1 MADAGSALKAYVDGQ
16 LSLEAL
22 LGWVDRLVAA
32 GDDGP
37 ENMATLIGD
46 PGWRVQLGPDV
57 AAAIERRLVAARGS
71 APAPMHPSDGDEM
84 TEIVNPNAGDFRVGA
99 TVRGRFELVEELGEG
114 GMSKVFK
121 ALDRVR
127 AEAKDRQ
134 PYVAIKVLSQV
145 VRQSPHSVIALQRE
159 AKKALSLAHPN
170 IVRVYDFDRAGP
182 NFYMTMEYLRGRSL
196 DKIIRAPGYA
206 GLPLERVL
214 TLIEPAAAALS
225 HAHQNGIV
233 HADLKPSNI
242 FLTDDEQVKVI
253 DFGIARAI
261 EEPGADGERT
271 VFDPSVLGALTPRYA
286 SPEQCAGA
294 PADRRDDVYALACV
308 IYELVTGK
316 HPFDGL
322 SGLQAHVRQVQ
333 PARPPALDLRHW
345 EVLKHGFA
353 FERSA
358 RTASVAELIA
368 GLKRGGGWLTG
379 PRIAAAVAA
388 LVVIGVVVGAA
399 ALFLLPGGERSASTP
414 PTPPPVPAPTPVE
427 VVTPSPPVTRPPEP
441 VAVSPP
447 LPTAV
452 LPTTVLPSA
461 VQPSAVLP
469 SSVQPSALV
478 PEVPVLVRTRPEP
491 VGEAP
496 PAAGKAS
503 EAPPAATAVVA
514 PPQPPKPSAAP
525 QRPQKAAAPPPAARK
540 RDEPRPPAQSRPA
553 GGRCQDILAR
563 IQLGEPL
570 STTDRRVLREECQ

>member
-32 GDDGP
+32 GDDER
-37 ENMATLIGD
+37 ENMAALIGD

-57 AAAIERRLVAARGS
+57 AAAIERRLVAGRGS
-71 APAPMHPSDGDEM
+71 ALPPMQLSDRDEM

-99 TVRGRFELVEELGEG
+99 TIRGRFELVEELGEG

-170 IVRVYDFDRAGP
+170 IVRVYDFDRAGQ

-206 GLPLERVL
+206 GLSLERVL
-214 TLIEPAAAALS
+214 ALIEPAAAALS

-294 PADRRDDVYALACV
+294 PADRRDDVYAFASV
-308 IYELVTGK
+308 IYELLTGK

-333 PARPPALDLRHW
+333 PARPPALDQRHW
-345 EVLKHGFA
+345 EVLKRGFA
-353 FERSA
+353 FDRSA

-388 LVVIGVVVGAA
+388 LVVAGALVGAA
-399 ALFLLPGGERSASTP
+399 ALFLLPGNERSASTP
-414 PTPPPVPAPTPVE
+414 QTPPPMQAPIPAPPPVE
-427 VVTPSPPVTRPPEP
+427 VVTPSLPVTQAPPP

-447 LPTAV
+447 LPSAV
-452 LPTTVLPSA
+452 PPTA
-461 VQPSAVLP
+461 VQPSVPA
-469 SSVQPSALV
+469 
-478 PEVPVLVRTRPEP
+478 PEVPVLVRTPP
-491 VGEAP
+491 APAGEAA
-496 PAAGKAS
+496 PAEGKAS
-503 EAPPAATAVVA
+503 ETPPAATAVIT

-525 QRPQKAAAPPPAARK
+525 QRPQKAAAPPAVAK
-540 RDEPRPPAQSRPA
+540 KKEEQRPPAQSRPA
-553 GGRCQDILAR
+553 SGRCQDILTR

-570 STTDRRVLREECQ
+570 SASDRRVLREECQ

>member
-22 LGWVDRLVAA
+22 LGWVDRLVAT
-32 GDDGP
+32 GDDER
-37 ENMATLIGD
+37 ENMAALIGD

-57 AAAIERRLVAARGS
+57 AAAIERRLVAGRGS
-71 APAPMHPSDGDEM
+71 APPPVQPSDGDEM
-84 TEIVNPNAGDFRVGA
+84 TEIVNPNGGDFRVGA

-170 IVRVYDFDRAGP
+170 IVRVYDFDRAGQ

-206 GLPLERVL
+206 GLSLERVL
-214 TLIEPAAAALS
+214 ALIEPAAAALS

-294 PADRRDDVYALACV
+294 PADRRDDVYAFACV
-308 IYELVTGK
+308 IYELLTGK

-322 SGLQAHVRQVQ
+322 SGLQAHVRHVQ
-333 PARPPALDLRHW
+333 PARPPVLDLRHW
-345 EVLKHGFA
+345 EVLRRGFA
-353 FERSA
+353 FDRSA

-388 LVVIGVVVGAA
+388 LVVAGALVGAA
-399 ALFLLPGGERSASTP
+399 ALFLLPGDERSASTP
-414 PTPPPVPAPTPVE
+414 QTPPPMQAPMPAPTPVE
-427 VVTPSPPVTRPPEP
+427 VVTPSPPVTQPPPP

-447 LPTAV
+447 LP
-452 LPTTVLPSA
+452 SA
-461 VQPSAVLP
+461 VQPGA
-469 SSVQPSALV
+469 VQPGAVPPSAAP
-478 PEVPVLVRTRPEP
+478 PEVPALVRTSPEP
-491 VGEAP
+491 AGEAAP
-496 PAAGKAS
+496 VEGKAS
-503 EAPPAATAVVA
+503 ETPPAATAVIA

-525 QRPQKAAAPPPAARK
+525 QRPQKAAAPPAVAK
-540 RDEPRPPAQSRPA
+540 KKEEPRPPVQSRPA
-553 GGRCQDILAR
+553 SGRCQDILTR

-570 STTDRRVLREECQ
+570 SATDRRVLREECQ

>member
-32 GDDGP
+32 GDDER
-37 ENMATLIGD
+37 ENMAALIGD

-57 AAAIERRLVAARGS
+57 AATIERRLVAGRGS
-71 APAPMHPSDGDEM
+71 APAPMQPSDGDEM
-84 TEIVNPNAGDFRVGA
+84 TEIVNPNGGEFRVGA

-261 EEPGADGERT
+261 EEPGADSERT

-294 PADRRDDVYALACV
+294 PADRRDDVYAFACV
-308 IYELVTGK
+308 IYELLTGK

-333 PARPPALDLRHW
+333 PARPPMLDLRHW
-345 EVLKHGFA
+345 EVLKRGFA
-353 FERSA
+353 FDRTA

-379 PRIAAAVAA
+379 PRIVAAVAA
-388 LVVIGVVVGAA
+388 LVVIGALVGAA
-399 ALFLLPGGERSASTP
+399 ALFLLPGDERSASTP
-414 PTPPPVPAPTPVE
+414 PTRPPVPAPTPVE
-427 VVTPSPPVTRPPEP
+427 VVTPSQPVTQPLPPVT
-441 VAVSPP
+441 VSPP
-447 LPTAV
+447 
-452 LPTTVLPSA
+452 LPSA
-461 VQPSAVLP
+461 VQPSALP
-469 SSVQPSALV
+469 PSAVQPSAV
-478 PEVPVLVRTRPEP
+478 QPSAVQPSAVAPEVPVVVRTPPEP
-491 VGEAP
+491 AVEAP
-496 PAAGKAS
+496 PAEGKAG
-503 EAPPAATAVVA
+503 EVPPAATAVIA

-525 QRPQKAAAPPPAARK
+525 QRPQKAAAPPPAAK
-540 RDEPRPPAQSRPA
+540 KKEEPRPPAQSRPA
-553 GGRCQDILAR
+553 AGRCQDILTR

-570 STTDRRVLREECQ
+570 SASDRRVLREECQ

>member
-22 LGWVDRLVAA
+22 LGWVDRLVAT
-32 GDDGP
+32 GDDER

-57 AAAIERRLVAARGS
+57 AAAIERRLAAGRGS
-71 APAPMHPSDGDEM
+71 ALPPMQPSDRDEM

-99 TVRGRFELVEELGEG
+99 TIRGRFELVEELGEG

-170 IVRVYDFDRAGP
+170 IVRVYDFDRAGQ

-206 GLPLERVL
+206 GLSLERVL
-214 TLIEPAAAALS
+214 ALIEPAAAALS

-261 EEPGADGERT
+261 EEPGAVGERT

-294 PADRRDDVYALACV
+294 SADRRDDVYAFACV
-308 IYELVTGK
+308 IYELLTGK

-333 PARPPALDLRHW
+333 PARPPALDQRHW
-345 EVLKHGFA
+345 EVLKRGFA
-353 FERSA
+353 FDRSA

-388 LVVIGVVVGAA
+388 LVVAGALVGAA
-399 ALFLLPGGERSASTP
+399 ALFLLPGDERSASTP
-414 PTPPPVPAPTPVE
+414 QTPPPMQAPMSAPMPAPTPVE
-427 VVTPSPPVTRPPEP
+427 VVTPSPPVTQAPPP

-447 LPTAV
+447 LPSAV
-452 LPTTVLPSA
+452 PPNA
-461 VQPSAVLP
+461 VQPSVPA
-469 SSVQPSALV
+469 
-478 PEVPVLVRTRPEP
+478 PEVPVLVRTPP
-491 VGEAP
+491 APAGEAA
-496 PAAGKAS
+496 PAEGKAS
-503 EAPPAATAVVA
+503 ETPPAATAVIT

-525 QRPQKAAAPPPAARK
+525 QRPQKAAAPPAVAK
-540 RDEPRPPAQSRPA
+540 KKEEPRPPAQSRPA
-553 GGRCQDILAR
+553 SGRCQDILTR

-570 STTDRRVLREECQ
+570 SASDRRVLREECQ

>member
-32 GDDGP
+32 GDDER
-37 ENMATLIGD
+37 ENMAALIGD

-71 APAPMHPSDGDEM
+71 APPPVQPSAGDEM

-214 TLIEPAAAALS
+214 ALIEPAAAALS

-308 IYELVTGK
+308 IYELLTGK

-345 EVLKHGFA
+345 EVLKRGFA
-353 FERSA
+353 FDRAA

-399 ALFLLPGGERSASTP
+399 ALFLLPGDERSASTP
-414 PTPPPVPAPTPVE
+414 PTRPPVPVD
-427 VVTPSPPVTRPPEP
+427 VVTPSPPVTQLPPP
-441 VAVSPP
+441 IAGSPP
-447 LPTAV
+447 LPSAV
-452 LPTTVLPSA
+452 PPTTVPPTT
-461 VQPSAVLP
+461 VPP
-469 SSVQPSALV
+469 TTVQPSALA
-478 PEVPVLVRTRPEP
+478 PEVPVVVRTPPEP
-491 VGEAP
+491 AGEAP
-496 PAAGKAS
+496 PAEGKAS
-503 EAPPAATAVVA
+503 EVPPAATAVIA

-525 QRPQKAAAPPPAARK
+525 QRPQKAAAPPPATK
-540 RDEPRPPAQSRPA
+540 KKEELRPPVQSRPA
-553 GGRCQDILAR
+553 AGRCQDILAR

-570 STTDRRVLREECQ
+570 SASDRRVLREECQ

>member
-32 GDDGP
+32 GDDER
-37 ENMATLIGD
+37 ENMAALIGD

-57 AAAIERRLVAARGS
+57 AATIERRLVAGRGS
-71 APAPMHPSDGDEM
+71 APAPMQPSDGDEM
-84 TEIVNPNAGDFRVGA
+84 TEIVNPNGGEFRVGA

-294 PADRRDDVYALACV
+294 PADRRDDVYAFACV
-308 IYELVTGK
+308 IYELLTGK

-333 PARPPALDLRHW
+333 PARPPMLDLRHW
-345 EVLKHGFA
+345 EVLKRGFA
-353 FERSA
+353 FDRTA

-388 LVVIGVVVGAA
+388 LVVVGALVGAA
-399 ALFLLPGGERSASTP
+399 ALFLLPGDERSASTP
-414 PTPPPVPAPTPVE
+414 PTPPPIPAPTPVE
-427 VVTPSPPVTRPPEP
+427 VVTPSQPVTQPPPP

-447 LPTAV
+447 LPSAV
-452 LPTTVLPSA
+452 QPST

-469 SSVQPSALV
+469 GAVQPSAV
-478 PEVPVLVRTRPEP
+478 APEVPVVVRTPPEP

-496 PAAGKAS
+496 PAEGKAS
-503 EAPPAATAVVA
+503 DAPPAATAVIA

-525 QRPQKAAAPPPAARK
+525 QRPQKAAAPPPAAK
-540 RDEPRPPAQSRPA
+540 KKEEPRPPAQSRPA
-553 GGRCQDILAR
+553 AGRCQDILTR

-570 STTDRRVLREECQ
+570 SASDRRVLREECQ